1 LIPIR
6 LTLTNFL
13 SYHQLTEVDFTP
25 IHLACISGNNGAGK
39 SSLVDAIT
47 WALFGKA
54 RRNDD
59 ALIFGEEDHCEVT
72 FEFEY
77 SGNTYR
83 INRTRSRNKTG
94 TLNLFIRHPNTQDWL
109 ALSENS
115 IRDTDAYIQKV
126 LRMDYE
132 TFINASFFLQG
143 KADQFSQQKPGD
155 RKRILG
161 SILGLDVWET
171 YREKAAEK
179 RHAVDGEIINIDGR
193 MSEIHQELAEEEQ
206 RKKTLAGLETALK
219 DIAHQRKQQETQLER
234 FRQMENTL
242 KEQKKLLET
251 LKAQFASLES
261 TKKDI
266 ETRFRMR
273 RNEIKGFQELLEQ
286 ADQID
291 VSYKEYQKARLELE
305 KWNTMANRMH
315 EIERQM
321 VEPRLAIEKKQA
333 TLQQELRQLQQKQQ
347 QVESVITQ
355 LTCKQQELAQYKTKL
370 DLLRKITD
378 QKPDIESERNR
389 LHQKIA
395 DLRSENARLKG
406 EMNDLEERRKQL
418 EEIQTGSCPVCGQD
432 LNPEHRAQVIADI
445 NTQGK
450 QKGDQ
455 FRANQADLSESEKEL
470 KNVDDRLAEVNKSE
484 AESTRLQRQADQLQ
498 IWLGQNLAVVEDWK
512 KVGEVRL
519 QEVTVDLDQE
529 TFDRDQRSILVES
542 QLQIRLLGYDAVLH
556 GQVKEKEAALRHSE
570 EEYRQVG
577 EARATLA
584 PLQRELVDLE
594 KQVTLQGT
602 EAAHQQENIQQATA
616 SYNSLAVQVPDLASA
631 EKELQE
637 YIEKDN
643 SIRQQVGAA
652 RQKVEVLDSLRIKLN
667 VLTHDR
673 EELAIRSGRYKT
685 LEKAFS
691 KDGVPA
697 LLIEQALPEIEAEAN
712 EILDRL
718 SGGAMNIR
726 FLTQRDYKDKTRE
739 DKKETLDIR
748 ISDPS
753 GIRDYELFSGGE
765 AFRVNFAIRLA
776 LSRVLA
782 QRADTRLQTLVIDEG
797 FGSQDSAGRQR
808 LIEAINMVQDDFAK
822 VLVIT
827 HLEELKDSFPSRIE
841 VEKTPNG
848 SVVQVIA

>member
-6 LTLTNFL
+6 LTLSDFL
-13 SYHQLTEVDFTP
+13 SYHQTTEVDFTP

-59 ALIFGEEDHCEVT
+59 ALIFGEEEHCEVI

-94 TLNLFIRHPNTQDWL
+94 TLDLFIRHPNNQDWL
-109 ALSENS
+109 TLSEKS

-161 SILGLDVWET
+161 SILGLDVWEA

-179 RHAVDGEIINIDGR
+179 RRGVDSEIINIDGR

-206 RKKTLAGLETALK
+206 RKKTLAELEAVLK
-219 DIAHQRKQQETQLER
+219 DIARQRKQQETQLER

-251 LKAQFASLES
+251 LKAQFTSLEG

-273 RNEIKGFQELLEQ
+273 QNEIKGFQELLEQ

-291 VSYKEYQKARLELE
+291 ASYKEYQKARLELE
-305 KWNTMANRMH
+305 KWNTLANRMH

-321 VEPRLAIEKKQA
+321 VEPRLAIEKNRA

-347 QVESVITQ
+347 QVESVTAQ
-355 LTCKQQELAQYKTKL
+355 LTGKQQELSQYKIKL
-370 DLLRKITD
+370 DLLRKTTD
-378 QKPDIESERNR
+378 QRPDIESERNR

-406 EMNDLEERRKQL
+406 EMNDLEERRKQV

-432 LNPEHRAQVIADI
+432 LNPDHRAQVIADI

-455 FRANQADLSESEKEL
+455 FRANQADLAESEKEL
-470 KNVDDRLAEVNKSE
+470 KSVDDRLTEVNKSE
-484 AESTRLQRQADQLQ
+484 VESTRLQRQADQLQ
-498 IWLGQNLAVVEDWK
+498 IWLDQNLAVVEDWK

-519 QEVTVDLDQE
+519 QEVAADLEQE
-529 TFDRDQRSILVES
+529 TFDQDQRSILAES
-542 QLQIRLLGYDAVLH
+542 QLQIRQLGYDAVIH

-577 EARATLA
+577 EARAALA
-584 PLQRELVDLE
+584 PLQRELEDLE

-602 EAAHQQENIQQATA
+602 EAARQQENIQQATA
-616 SYNSLAVQVPDLASA
+616 SYNSLAVQVPDLANA

-667 VLTHDR
+667 ALTHDR
-673 EELAIRSGRYKT
+673 EDLDIRSGRYKT

-739 DKKETLDIR
+739 DKKETLDIQ

-776 LSRVLA
+776 LSKVLA

-827 HLEELKDSFPSRIE
+827 HLEELKDAFPSRIE